1 MGIVYRAVD
10 VKLDREVA
18 LKVLPPELVADPERK
33 RRFVQEA
40 KAAAKLEHPH
50 IGMVFEIDEV
60 DGVSFIAM
68 ELIRGEQLR
77 DTISKGPLPLRRPLE
92 IATDVAEGLSKAHDE
107 GIVRRDTKIQRDGH
121 RAR

>member
-50 IGMVFEIDEV
+50 IGVVHEIDEAE
-60 DGVSFIAM
+60 GVTFIAM
-68 ELIRGEQLR
+68 ELIRGEKLR
-77 DTISKGPLPLRRPLE
+77 DTIAKGPCLFAAPWKSPPTSLKDLPKPMIRASSTGISSRP
-92 IATDVAEGLSKAHDE
+92 TSW
-107 GIVRRDTKIQRDGH
+107 
-121 RAR
+121 